1 MLESVLRPWGRYDV
15 LVDEP
20 KYKAKKITVKPGQQ
34 LSLQSHEHRD
44 EYWTIVQGVGDMTLG
59 ADEFSLSTYEV
70 RRGSTVYIVK
80 SRLHRIANTGDEP
93 LVFIETQLGDY
104 TGEDDIV
111 RYRDDYGRA

>member
-1 MLESVLRPWGRYDV
+1 MLESVMRQWGRYDV

-20 KYKAKKITVKPGQQ
+20 KYKAKKITVKPGQR

-44 EYWTIVQGVGDMTLG
+44 EYWVIVQGVGDMTLG
-59 ADEFSLSTYEV
+59 SDPCNLSTYVV
-70 RRGSTVYIVK
+70 RRGSTVNIVK
-80 SRLHRIANTGDEP
+80 NRLHRIANTGDEP

-111 RYRDDYGRA
+111 RYQDDYGRA